1 MARRRNQRGDY
12 SIGGEEVREESGWRY
27 PLLIFLATLFLSAFV
42 LVYYFGPGV
51 EELAGDAPR
60 PSTEDEAV
68 ILTIGD
74 RSFEVPAKHTV
85 FPKDRRAGV
94 REQLSLY
101 AAWPRMDGYTPS
113 RRTDFVENRPNSRRI
128 DIVIET
134 NNTPFDEGQRLEI
147 LYEPHITDA
156 GGIPADHGLTRYE
169 FSAGS
174 SLRPGSGYTNRV
186 MFVGEAE
193 DGSEAVLFCYDTGDE
208 ELIPPE
214 CFRTYDLTEDVW
226 VKYAFKRPYLPE
238 WRKIDAAVREFVA
251 ELETPTPPPA

>member
-1 MARRRNQRGDY
+1 MARRREQRGNY
-12 SIGGEEVREESGWRY
+12 SIGGEEGREESGWRY

-42 LVYYFGPGV
+42 LIYYFGPGV

-60 PSTEDEAV
+60 PSTEDDATV
-68 ILTIGD
+68 LTVGTLD
-74 RSFEVPAKHTV
+74 FSVPAKHTV
-85 FPKDRRAGV
+85 FPKDRRPGS

-134 NNTPFDEGQRLEI
+134 NNTPFDETQRLEI

-156 GGIPADHGLTRYE
+156 GGIPTDHGLVRYE

-174 SLRPGSGYTNRV
+174 SLRPGTGYTNRV
-186 MFVGEAE
+186 MFVGRAE
-193 DGSEAVLFCYDTGDE
+193 NGEQAVLFCYEAGDD

-214 CFRTYDLTEDVW
+214 CFRTYDITEDVW
-226 VKYAFKRPYLPE
+226 VKYVFKRPYLAE
-238 WRKIDAAVREFVA
+238 WRKIDTAVRAFVD
-251 ELETPTPPPA
+251 ELRVTTQAAG